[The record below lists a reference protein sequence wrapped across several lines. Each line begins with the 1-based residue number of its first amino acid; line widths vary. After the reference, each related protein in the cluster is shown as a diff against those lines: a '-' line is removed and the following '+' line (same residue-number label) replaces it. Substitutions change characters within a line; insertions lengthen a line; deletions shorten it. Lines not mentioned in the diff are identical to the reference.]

1 VSCSLHHL
9 LCELKYDAPRELFDD
24 RPAHLMRLLDAE
36 AQASHLVYEYLN
48 TSAAGLVSRPEHMP
62 GPVLDF
68 DLWKV
73 GYIEVER
80 PPVYFDKSR
89 PERLQLIV
97 TPPPE
102 LYLAFDG
109 DIDRLVYHMNKL
121 AEDGLRAVRAEQKGP
136 VLGARRVRELHP
148 WSEPRTLR
156 ESGGGRVPT
165 FRIGAR
171 GLVGRVERIGAA
183 KEVHSFRSDHEEC
196 RVARR
201 DGDHERRFPFGTYA
215 WRAYHGA
222 PVETAPL
229 PGAIIARPGPVLCD
243 VQAELD
249 RERRARDEVRDESH
263 AIVDAVRQAFVEEA
277 VQIVEEATLDL
288 AAPTPHRPPR
298 DKAGKNGEKTDN
310 AASDGA
316 GEPAGDERDPAVV
329 RHRFDKR
336 RVETAR
342 RIITL
347 RDRRRGRPP
356 RGSGSHGSDPPG

>member
-1 VSCSLHHL
+1 M
-9 LCELKYDAPRELFDD
+9 DREPPGPCFSRTRDLGLDPCRASVTSFRPLAGPD
-24 RPAHLMRLLDAE
+24 RR
-36 AQASHLVYEYLN
+36 N
-48 TSAAGLVSRPEHMP
+48 WRTAAGGRHP
-62 GPVLDF
+62 

-80 PPVYFDKSR
+80 PPFYFGKSR
-89 PERLQLIV
+89 PERLRLEL
-97 TPPPE
+97 TPPPL
-102 LYLAFDG
+102 LYHAFGG
-109 DIDRLVYHMNKL
+109 DIDRLVYHMNRL
-121 AEDGLRAVRAEQKGP
+121 AEDGIRAIRAARKRP
-136 VLGARRVRELHP
+136 VMGARALRRLHP

-171 GLVGRVERIGAA
+171 GIVGRVERIGAA
-183 KEVHSFRSDHEEC
+183 KEVHSFRSDHEDC

-222 PVETAPL
+222 PVERAPL
-229 PGAIIARPGPVLCD
+229 PGAVIAKPGPILCD

-277 VQIVEEATLDL
+277 GEIVEEATLDL
-288 AAPTPHRPPR
+288 AEPTPHRSAR
-298 DKAGKNGEKTDN
+298 GKAGTNGEKNDN
-310 AASDGA
+310 TASHGG
-316 GEPAGDERDPAVV
+316 GEPAGDERGLAVV

-336 RVETAR
+336 RAETAR

-356 RGSGSHGSDPPG
+356 RGAGSHGSDPPG